1 MQITYQFR
9 YVCLTVCIAR
19 IKIGYVNSFT
29 QRSYSTVKRLN
40 QETNKTFDHALEADM
55 FTIYN
60 RNTVKTQHNK
70 EHPSH
75 LNFSSGEAYEDALAR
90 LKHADAQ
97 ALEEQSFE
105 EEKADSLFKNSATG
119 YSSIDS
125 LDCNFCS
132 RIKDGSEVKT
142 TPKRHHIIRL
152 IKRK

>member
-1 MQITYQFR
+1 
-9 YVCLTVCIAR
+9 
-19 IKIGYVNSFT
+19 
-29 QRSYSTVKRLN
+29 
-40 QETNKTFDHALEADM
+40 M
-55 FTIYN
+55 FTINN

-70 EHPSH
+70 DHPSH
-75 LNFSSGEAYEDALAR
+75 LNFSSGEAYEEALAR

-97 ALEEQSFE
+97 ALEEQSYE

-132 RIKDGSEVKT
+132 RIKDSSEVKT

>member
-1 MQITYQFR
+1 
-9 YVCLTVCIAR
+9 
-19 IKIGYVNSFT
+19 
-29 QRSYSTVKRLN
+29 
-40 QETNKTFDHALEADM
+40 M

-70 EHPSH
+70 DHPSH
-75 LNFSSGEAYEDALAR
+75 LNFSSGEAYEE
-90 LKHADAQ
+90 AQ

-132 RIKDGSEVKT
+132 RIKEGSEVKT